1 VETAFAAEQLGLI
14 GEPEARLCHF
24 QEPGPSMA
32 LAQPLRQ
39 ANVFF
44 CFFSILGRCAQSHF
58 PLLGV
63 EMDTLTTGGD

>member
-1 VETAFAAEQLGLI
+1 MAFAAEQLGLI
-14 GEPEARLCHF
+14 GEPEARLGHF
-24 QEPGPSMA
+24 QKTSAPMA
-32 LAQPLRQ
+32 LAQPLRE